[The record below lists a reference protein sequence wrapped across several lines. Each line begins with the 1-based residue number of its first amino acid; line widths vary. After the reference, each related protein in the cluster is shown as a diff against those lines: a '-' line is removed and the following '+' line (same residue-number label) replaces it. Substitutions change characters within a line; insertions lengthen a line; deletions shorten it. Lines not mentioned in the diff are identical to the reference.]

1 MTDGLDAARRGRP
14 HHPDRATDGGE
25 GTRFEVFVQRLD
37 AVSWDRLHHA
47 YGIADDV
54 PDMLRALRDPDP
66 EIRGDALGGLHATVL
81 HQGTRFEASQE
92 VMPFLVTLID
102 DPATPDRGDLLQL
115 LTGLAIG
122 DRRDDRLPF
131 DPATEPTAAA
141 RLDGVD
147 TADLVRRFHEEQDA
161 DDFSGEEFELLNLLA
176 ARWEDDCYHRAAAFQ
191 DVIVSWIGDPDD
203 TVAARAAALAAWF
216 PLNTATVQAWLAVP
230 ASREQPRASANLA
243 LAHTLLEDPRIDRL
257 LDSLLD
263 TDPRTDPRNDAGIGA
278 GIVTVTAA
286 VATAYR
292 KGEALSPAALTVL
305 IETAHR
311 DPIGEVTG
319 WSRALR
325 GFVMLALHRLDL
337 HV

>member
-1 MTDGLDAARRGRP
+1 MDGLDDVG
-14 HHPDRATDGGE
+14 
-25 GTRFEVFVQRLD
+25 
-37 AVSWDRLHHA
+37 WDRLHHA
-47 YGIADDV
+47 YGAADDV
-54 PDMLRALRDPDP
+54 PDMLRALRHPDPDV
-66 EIRGDALGGLHATVL
+66 RGDALDGLHATVL
-81 HQGTRFEASQE
+81 HQGTRFQASQA
-92 VMPFLVTLID
+92 VVPFLVALID
-102 DPATPDRGDLLQL
+102 DPATPGRGELLRL
-115 LTGLAIG
+115 LTGITIG

-131 DPATEPTAAA
+131 DPAATELTAAG

-147 TADLVRRFHEEQDA
+147 TADLARRFHQEQDA
-161 DDFSGEEFELLNLLA
+161 DDFSDEEFELMNLLA

-191 DVIVSWIGDPDD
+191 DVVVSWIGDPDD

-216 PLNTATVQAWLAVP
+216 PVDAATVQAWLAVD
-230 ASREQPRASANLA
+230 AGREQPRASANLA
-243 LAHTLLEDPRIDRL
+243 LAHVRLEDPRIDGL
-257 LDSLLD
+257 LDRL
-263 TDPRTDPRNDAGIGA
+263 AGTGS
-278 GIVTVTAA
+278 GIVSVTAA

-311 DPIGEVTG
+311 DPVGEVTG

>member
-1 MTDGLDAARRGRP
+1 MTAGLDDVP
-14 HHPDRATDGGE
+14 
-25 GTRFEVFVQRLD
+25 
-37 AVSWDRLHHA
+37 WDRLHHA
-47 YGIADDV
+47 YGVADDV

-66 EIRGDALGGLHATVL
+66 EVRGDALGGLHATVL
-81 HQGTRFEASQE
+81 HQGTRFQASQA
-92 VMPFLVTLID
+92 VVPFLVALID
-102 DPATPDRGDLLQL
+102 DPATPGRGDLLRL

-131 DPATEPTAAA
+131 DPATELTAAA
-141 RLDGVD
+141 RLDGAD

-161 DDFSGEEFELLNLLA
+161 DDFSDEEFELMNLLA

-191 DVIVSWIGDPDD
+191 DVIVSWIGDPES

-216 PLNTATVQAWLAVP
+216 PLNAATVSAWLAVP
-230 ASREQPRASANLA
+230 AGREQPRASANLA
-243 LAHTLLEDPRIDRL
+243 LAHVRLEDPRIDRL
-257 LDSLLD
+257 LDGLLD
-263 TDPRTDPRNDAGIGA
+263 TEPRDP

-311 DPIGEVTG
+311 DPIGEATG

-325 GFVMLALHRLDL
+325 GFVMLALHRLGL
-337 HV
+337 HI